1 LNDFEMR
8 GKLLLNRGERMLKV
22 CETEK
27 NDRVGGN
34 RLVISGDPRENWYI
48 GWSPSSEKLSAEG
61 SWEEWVQLA
70 EAILQ
75 ENEKRQA
82 GKKQPKININKGF

>member
-1 LNDFEMR
+1 
-8 GKLLLNRGERMLKV
+8 MLKI

-27 NDRVGGN
+27 SEKVGGN

-48 GWSPSSEKLSAEG
+48 GWSPTNDKLSAEG

-70 EAILQ
+70 EAIIA
-75 ENEKRQA
+75 ENKKRKSRA
-82 GKKQPKININKGF
+82 GNQKININKGF

>member
-1 LNDFEMR
+1 MLNI
-8 GKLLLNRGERMLKV
+8 

-27 NDRVGGN
+27 SDQIEGN

-48 GWSPSSEKLSAEG
+48 GWSPTNEKLAAEG

-70 EAILQ
+70 EAILA
-75 ENEKRQA
+75 ENEKRRPKTAEQ
-82 GKKQPKININKGF
+82 KINIKKGF

>member
-1 LNDFEMR
+1 MLNI
-8 GKLLLNRGERMLKV
+8 

-27 NDRVGGN
+27 ADQVGGN

-48 GWSPSSEKLSAEG
+48 GWSPTNEKLSAEG

-70 EAILQ
+70 EAIL
-75 ENEKRQA
+75 NEDQKRRP
-82 GKKQPKININKGF
+82 GLSKQKITVTKGF

>member
-1 LNDFEMR
+1 MSDKQFRNTGGRDD
-8 GKLLLNRGERMLKV
+8 MLKV

-27 NDRVGGN
+27 SDQVGGN

-48 GWSPSSEKLSAEG
+48 GWSPTNDKLAAEG

-70 EAILQ
+70 EAILA
-75 ENEKRQA
+75 ENTKRRPGQQ
-82 GKKQPKININKGF
+82 QPKINVKKGF

>member
-1 LNDFEMR
+1 
-8 GKLLLNRGERMLKV
+8 MLKI

-27 NDRVGGN
+27 SDEVGGN

-48 GWSPSSEKLSAEG
+48 GWSPTNDKLAAEG

-70 EAILQ
+70 EAILT
-75 ENEKRQA
+75 ENKKRQL
-82 GKKQPKININKGF
+82 GTPLSKISVKKGF

>member
-1 LNDFEMR
+1 
-8 GKLLLNRGERMLKV
+8 MLKI

-27 NDRVGGN
+27 CDQIEGN

-48 GWSPSSEKLSAEG
+48 GWSPTNEKLAAEG

-70 EAILQ
+70 EAILT
-75 ENEKRQA
+75 ENEKRRPKSVEQ
-82 GKKQPKININKGF
+82 KINIKKGF

>member
-1 LNDFEMR
+1 
-8 GKLLLNRGERMLKV
+8 MLKI

-27 NDRVGGN
+27 SDQVGAN

-48 GWSPSSEKLSAEG
+48 GWAPTNEKLSAEG

-70 EAILQ
+70 EAILA
-75 ENEKRQA
+75 ENEKRRPRFA
-82 GKKQPKININKGF
+82 GQTVKVKKGF